1 MRYSSGTPIQVPN
14 SNNDMNSLV
23 YQSTFM
29 NRVPGQPLF
38 LKNLNCHC
46 IDPYHNLVLNPAA
59 WQDVPNGQWGNSTPY
74 YNDYRY
80 ERFPSENMNLAR
92 IWKREKFSLEFRG
105 EFFNVFNR
113 LQLPNPNTGNP
124 FQTTT
129 YNSAGNLTGGFGYI
143 NPNNVGGERTGQFVI
158 RVKF

>member
-1 MRYSSGTPIQVPN
+1 
-14 SNNDMNSLV
+14 
-23 YQSTFM
+23 M

-38 LKNLNCHC
+38 LMNLNCHC
-46 IDPYHNLVLNPAA
+46 IDPYHNLVLNPKA

-113 LQLPNPNTGNP
+113 TQLPNPSAGNP
-124 FQTTT
+124 LATTT

-143 NPNNVGGERTGQFVI
+143 NASSVGGERTGQFVI
-158 RVKF
+158 RVKW